1 MKRQVLS
8 TSLFL
13 PRNLFIFTNSA
24 NKSLKNIHITYGGE
38 GGNDFQ
44 KRGWGK
50 KIFQENKPST
60 QLPENRDDV
69 QIVFID
75 SRYGIDLV
83 DMKTVCLLSSTSC
96 ENVLFKSTNLILIIF
111 FFFFGKILNV
121 DEKHVIVISEA

>member
-1 MKRQVLS
+1 M
-8 TSLFL
+8 
-13 PRNLFIFTNSA
+13 
-24 NKSLKNIHITYGGE
+24 GGE

-50 KIFQENKPST
+50 KIFQENKPAT

-83 DMKTVCLLSSTSC
+83 DMKNTVCLLSTTSC

-111 FFFFGKILNV
+111 SFFFWKNT
-121 DEKHVIVISEA
+121 